1 MMAVAL
7 GIDTGGTYTDAVLMD
22 YETNLV
28 LAHAKALTTKYNL
41 SIGIRQAITDVLKL
55 VPAEICLVSLSTTLA
70 TNAIVEGNGAPVCTL
85 LIGYD
90 LVFDGQTDLTAT
102 LGTKH
107 YALIV
112 GGHEANGDERFSL
125 DVSAAS
131 RAIVE
136 YAPFVAGFAV
146 SSYFGTRNPAHE
158 IAVRDLVAQ
167 LSGKP
172 VTCGHE
178 LSSQLDALRRAVTAT
193 LNASLI
199 PLLCDLIAAVRST
212 LDERGITA
220 PLMVVK
226 GDGSLVSAS
235 FASERPIE
243 TILSGPAASVVGAQ
257 HLGGGGNVVVVD
269 MGGTTTDIAILK
281 DGRPRLN
288 LNGAQVG
295 RWRTMVEAIDVQ
307 TVGLGGDSRVCID
320 SEGELQIGP
329 RRVVPL
335 SLLALQY
342 PQVLAVLREQ
352 AGRTRLGPT
361 TGEFLLLQRADWAQE
376 TDQPPF
382 VTELLTALKQ
392 GPQSVEWVNKLVRH
406 PELYARYLDH
416 MERIGVL
423 TRSGFTPSDAAHCL
437 GLYNAW
443 DPQASELGAAILAKR
458 LQITAHDLCQTV
470 RARTSQQIASEIVA
484 KLLHDDGLNGQHN
497 ILQDALVARALHPL
511 QAQQIQC
518 SLTLTSN
525 IVAIG
530 APVQTYFPAVAEM
543 LHSQVQIPRYAEV
556 ANAVGAVVGG
566 VVMAVRLLVEPQA
579 DQAGYRVHTP
589 EQVHHLMDLDSAF
602 QFAEDR
608 GRELALALAQ
618 KAGAND
624 IRLQVQRC
632 DHRAPL
638 ADGWG
643 DDMYIGS
650 EFTVTAIGRPRLAAG

>member
-1 MMAVAL
+1 MAVAL

-22 YETNLV
+22 YETNRV
-28 LAHAKALTTKYNL
+28 LAHTKALTTKYDL
-41 SIGIRQAITDVLKL
+41 AIGIRQAITEVLMM

-70 TNAIVEGNGAPVCTL
+70 TNAIVEGHGAPVCTL

-102 LGTKH
+102 LGTPR
-107 YALIV
+107 YALIA
-112 GGHEANGDERFSL
+112 GGHEANGEERFSL

-131 RAIVE
+131 RAILE
-136 YAPFVAGFAV
+136 HAPYVAGFAV

-158 IAVRDLVAQ
+158 IAVRDLIAQ
-167 LSGKP
+167 SSGKP
-172 VTCGHE
+172 ATCGHE
-178 LSSQLDALRRAVTAT
+178 LSSQLDAVRRAVTAT
-193 LNASLI
+193 LNASLV
-199 PLLCDLIAAVRST
+199 PLLCDLIAAVRSA
-212 LDERGITA
+212 LDEQGISA

-288 LNGAQVG
+288 VKGAQVG
-295 RWRTMVEAIDVQ
+295 RWQTMVEAIDVQ
-307 TVGLGGDSRVCID
+307 TVGLGGDSRVWLD

-342 PQVLAVLREQ
+342 PHVLAILSEQ
-352 AGRTRLGPT
+352 AERTRLGPT
-361 TGEFLLLQRADWAQE
+361 SGEFLLLQRADWVQE

-382 VTELLTALKQ
+382 VTELLSALQQ

-406 PELYARYLDH
+406 PELYARYLEH
-416 MERIGVL
+416 MERIGAL

-437 GLYNAW
+437 GLYCAW
-443 DPQASELGAAILAKR
+443 DGRAAELGAAILAKR
-458 LQITAHDLCQTV
+458 LKVAAHDLCQTV
-470 RARTSQQIASEIVA
+470 RTRTSQQIAAEIVA
-484 KLLHDDGLNGQHN
+484 KLLHDDGLDGQHSV
-497 ILQDALVARALHPL
+497 LEDALIARALHPL
-511 QAQQIQC
+511 GSEQIQC

-530 APVQTYFPAVAEM
+530 APVHTYFPAVAQM
-543 LHSQVQIPRYAEV
+543 LHSQVQIPSYAEV
-556 ANAVGAVVGG
+556 ANAIGAVVGG
-566 VVMAVRLLVEPQA
+566 VVMSVRLLVEPQA
-579 DQAGYRVHTP
+579 DQAGFRVHTP
-589 EQVHHLMDLDSAF
+589 EEVHYTTELGSAF

-608 GRELALALAQ
+608 GRELALALALR
-618 KAGAND
+618 AGAND

-632 DHRAPL
+632 DHRAPV

-643 DDMYIGS
+643 DDIYIGS
-650 EFTVTAIGRPRLAAG
+650 ELTVTAIGRPRLAIG